1 MVASQL
7 CEMMLVED
15 SSPLG
20 HIDTKFVYDGLHYIV
35 SYYFSNLDWS
45 ESTGTHVYCQSDAF
59 SCSRSVDHDYWPSY
73 MREMDD
79 SSESVLSRLSTV
91 FEQFHI
97 SEFIYIHLV

>member
-1 MVASQL
+1 
-7 CEMMLVED
+7 MLVED

-45 ESTGTHVYCQSDAF
+45 ESTGTHVYCHSDAL